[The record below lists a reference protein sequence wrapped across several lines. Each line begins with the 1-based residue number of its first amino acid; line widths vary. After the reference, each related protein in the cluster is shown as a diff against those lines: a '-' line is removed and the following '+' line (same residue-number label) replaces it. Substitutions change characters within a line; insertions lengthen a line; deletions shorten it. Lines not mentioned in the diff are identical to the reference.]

1 MRILAAALAIAA
13 PMVLTH
19 VHAYAQEQDKPLTGP
34 EEMEQK
40 KREAAA
46 EVEKAYKNTL
56 KNTQSGT
63 ATTNADP
70 WGNIR
75 SNQTQNPP
83 AKNSK

>member
-1 MRILAAALAIAA
+1 MRILAAAVAISALT
-13 PMVLTH
+13 VLT
-19 VHAYAQEQDKPLTGP
+19 HAYAQEQDRPLTGP

-40 KREAAA
+40 KRADAA
-46 EVEKAYKNTL
+46 EVEKAYKDTL
-56 KNTQSGT
+56 KNTHSGT

>member
-13 PMVLTH
+13 LMMSTH
-19 VHAYAQEQDKPLTGP
+19 AQAQDRPLTGP
-34 EEMEQK
+34 EEIEQK
-40 KREAAA
+40 KRENAA

-56 KNTQSGT
+56 KNTHSGT

-75 SNQTQNPP
+75 SNQAQYPP
-83 AKNSK
+83 ARNSK